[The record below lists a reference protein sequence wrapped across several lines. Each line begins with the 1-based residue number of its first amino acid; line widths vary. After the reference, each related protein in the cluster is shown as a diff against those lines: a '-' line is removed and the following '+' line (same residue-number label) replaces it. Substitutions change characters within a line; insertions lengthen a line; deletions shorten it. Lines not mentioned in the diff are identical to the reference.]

1 MRETDRT
8 ELLHRFSEDG
18 EVVLLCV
25 LGGSFAEGIDLPG
38 SRLMNVV
45 VISTGMPT
53 MDAHIRAM
61 QAYYQENNKLATP
74 AGSTANIS
82 FSIKLADETDVIPV
96 QYGTN
101 STFGSKPVVAY
112 VKQGKEGE

>member
-1 MRETDRT
+1 MNRRIRKKLHSRAGETIAET
-8 ELLHRFSEDG
+8 LIALLISALALVMLAGAISAGTRIILQSENT
-18 EVVLLCV
+18 
-25 LGGSFAEGIDLPG
+25 I
-38 SRLMNVV
+38 
-45 VISTGMPT
+45 
-53 MDAHIRAM
+53 

>member
-1 MRETDRT
+1 MNRRIRKKLHSRSGETIAET
-8 ELLHRFSEDG
+8 LIALLISALALVMLAGAISAGTRIILQSENT
-18 EVVLLCV
+18 
-25 LGGSFAEGIDLPG
+25 I
-38 SRLMNVV
+38 
-45 VISTGMPT
+45 
-53 MDAHIRAM
+53 

-74 AGSTANIS
+74 AGSTANIEI
-82 FSIKLADETDVIPV
+82 SIKLADETDVIPV